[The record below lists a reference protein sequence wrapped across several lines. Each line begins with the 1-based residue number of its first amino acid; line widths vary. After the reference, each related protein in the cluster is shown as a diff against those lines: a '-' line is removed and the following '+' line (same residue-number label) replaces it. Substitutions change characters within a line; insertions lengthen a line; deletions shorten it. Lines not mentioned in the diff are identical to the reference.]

1 MDGTD
6 PRNSSAALRRA
17 LGAVLLAAAAAGV
30 LLARAPTVPCV
41 DLCTYRAAGALARA
55 GRPADAYDGAALAA
69 AHRADHDL
77 GRRVGGFL
85 YSPLWLAPAMALA
98 AEPLATAERLHRAA
112 GAVALALALALV
124 LYRLRTLRLRIGVAT
139 AVALSHVGWAQLVY
153 QNWTVLLFLLL
164 AVATLVGERGAASAR
179 RSPGGSRSIS
189 RLSSWSP
196 CCRSPRPGAG
206 GGSLLAAVAAA
217 AFALLS
223 LAWADPGSWRGFAR
237 QLTAV
242 AERGVTPY
250 YNKVSL
256 PATVAHFLSEPRS
269 WLAPRAPVDSPWV
282 RWLPFAGLPL
292 LAWGTA
298 RLRGDCARL
307 SAFAIAWM
315 LLFVPQIWDHTEILL
330 VLLLPVLPARWAWT
344 MSALLAATYF
354 YNPMVQGLLRRTL
367 AGEVPPLRAAHVPG
381 LLPGARAARA
391 RGDSGRARPRSRGG
405 RRCRSC
411 LTSRSIGAR
420 SSAGWS
426 ASRSNGCASSRRS
439 CCARS
444 ILPPRRS
451 WVAGSRR

>member
-1 MDGTD
+1 
-6 PRNSSAALRRA
+6 
-17 LGAVLLAAAAAGV
+17 
-30 LLARAPTVPCV
+30 
-41 DLCTYRAAGALARA
+41 
-55 GRPADAYDGAALAA
+55 
-69 AHRADHDL
+69 
-77 GRRVGGFL
+77 
-85 YSPLWLAPAMALA
+85 MALA
-98 AEPLATAERLHRAA
+98 AEPLATAERLNRAA
-112 GAVALALALALV
+112 GAVAVALALALV
-124 LYRLRTLRLRIGVAT
+124 LYRLQTLGLRIGVAA

-164 AVATLVGERGAASAR
+164 AVATLVGERWRGAGAALAWGLALHLKAFVLVALLPLAASR
-179 RSPGGSRSIS
+179 RWR
-189 RLSSWSP
+189 RV
-196 CCRSPRPGAG
+196 A
-206 GGSLLAAVAAA
+206 LAAVAVA

-223 LAWADPGSWRGFAR
+223 LLWADPGSWRGFAR

-282 RWLPFAGLPL
+282 RWLPFAGIPL

-367 AGEVPPLRAAHVPG
+367 AGEVPPSALRTFLVFYPALALLGLAATLVEPDRDREAAVDA
-381 LLPGARAARA
+381 GAA
-391 RGDSGRARPRSRGG
+391 
-405 RRCRSC
+405 
-411 LTSRSIGAR
+411 
-420 SSAGWS
+420 
-426 ASRSNGCASSRRS
+426 
-439 CCARS
+439 
-444 ILPPRRS
+444 
-451 WVAGSRR
+451 